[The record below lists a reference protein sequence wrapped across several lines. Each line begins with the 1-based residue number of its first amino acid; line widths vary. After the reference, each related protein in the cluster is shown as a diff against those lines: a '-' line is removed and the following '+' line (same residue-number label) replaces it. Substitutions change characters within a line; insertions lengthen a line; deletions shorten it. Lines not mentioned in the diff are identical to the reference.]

1 VRAYRDYLHAAS
13 TDCVWRFQ
21 SLRWTLTLRVSRAYH
36 PKRASLQQQ
45 AAVPGSIVIVQASHS
60 GEHARATLSSVSREQ
75 WRAFWAVFLG
85 WLVDAFDFN
94 MLAFILIDIQKSFTV
109 DRALAGALGTIT
121 LLMRLLGSSGA
132 GVLADRYGRKLPLML
147 SILWFSMFACLSG
160 FSTSY
165 AMLFGLRA
173 LFGIGMGGEWAAGMP
188 LVLEHW
194 PTRLRG
200 LASGMLQGGW
210 YWGYLLAAVVFQFV
224 YPLFS
229 ATPDLGWR
237 VMLWAAI
244 VPALLALWVRRR
256 VKESPV
262 WLARQ
267 RLLAAAPP
275 RTARERISLIR
286 IFQRD
291 LIGATAQTAGVIA
304 SFMCI
309 YYAINFW
316 YPTLLRDAGHATLP
330 YLAAINIGAILGT
343 AGWGRISET
352 RLGRRGAVTLA
363 ILLAAAVL
371 PLYLHAR
378 DPRWMAAG
386 ALLMGM
392 FGNGLWGVSV
402 AYTAERFPT
411 AVRGVGPGFCY
422 HCGAAVGALMPWLVG
437 RLQDRGTPIAAA
449 IGGAML
455 VSGAVAL
462 ALIWLGPETRGR
474 EFVAERD

>member
-1 VRAYRDYLHAAS
+1 MRAATARGGGVVVELSDSGDAAS
-13 TDCVWRFQ
+13 L
-21 SLRWTLTLRVSRAYH
+21 SLA
-36 PKRASLQQQ
+36 
-45 AAVPGSIVIVQASHS
+45 
-60 GEHARATLSSVSREQ
+60 SVSREQ

-94 MLAFILIDIQKSFTV
+94 MLAFILIDIQQSFTV

-121 LLMRLLGSSGA
+121 LLMRLLGSIGA

-147 SILWFSMFACLSG
+147 SILWFSVFAFLSG

-194 PTRLRG
+194 PARLRG

-210 YWGYLLAAVVFQFV
+210 YWGYLLAAVVFQFL
-224 YPLFS
+224 YPLFRG
-229 ATPDLGWR
+229 TPGLGWR

-244 VPALLALWVRRR
+244 VPAMLALWVRRR

-262 WLARQ
+262 WLERR
-267 RLLAAAPP
+267 RLMAGTASAHIAPP
-275 RTARERISLIR
+275 AISLVR

-291 LIGATAQTAGVIA
+291 LIGATVQTAGLIA
-304 SFMCI
+304 SFMCM

-343 AGWGRISET
+343 AAWGRISET
-352 RLGRRGAVTLA
+352 TLGRRGAVTLA

-371 PLYLHAR
+371 PLYLYAR
-378 DPRWMAAG
+378 APWWMATG
-386 ALLMGM
+386 ALAMGA
-392 FGNGLWGVSV
+392 FGNGVWGTAP

-422 HCGAAVGALMPWLVG
+422 HCGAAIGALMPWLVG

-449 IGGAML
+449 IGSAML
-455 VSGAVAL
+455 LSAASAL

-474 EFVAERD
+474 VFVAEAE